1 MEIQIPLE
9 VLDCAHVRADSRLLA
24 ILMRYADSQVTAM
37 PERGDLISRTRQAI
51 ARQIARALPTLV
63 STAAQLRMP
72 ERTLQRLLAQTG
84 VTYTSLLDEIRR
96 ELALKWIGD
105 ARLGMSEIGFLLHFS
120 DTTGFY
126 RAFKRWTGETPIEYR
141 RHLFEV
147 ARPARQ
153 PKREEQSAPR
163 AT

>member
-1 MEIQIPLE
+1 M
-9 VLDCAHVRADSRLLA
+9 
-24 ILMRYADSQVTAM
+24 
-37 PERGDLISRTRQAI
+37 
-51 ARQIARALPTLV
+51 ARALPTLA
-63 STAAQLRMP
+63 STAVQLRMP

-84 VTYTSLLDEIRR
+84 VTYRSLLDDIRR

-141 RHLFEV
+141 RHLFDV
-147 ARPARQ
+147 VRSATQ
-153 PKREEQSAPR
+153 PKREEQPAPC